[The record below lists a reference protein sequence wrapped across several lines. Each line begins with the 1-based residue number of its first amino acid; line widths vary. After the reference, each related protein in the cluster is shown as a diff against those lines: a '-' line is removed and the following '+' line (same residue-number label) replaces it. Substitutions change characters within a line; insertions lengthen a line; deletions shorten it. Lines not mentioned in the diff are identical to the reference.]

1 MTPEITNIIE
11 RKAISDLLTGAYFY
25 IPSYQRGYRWTP
37 TQVTQ
42 LLHDLFSYAN
52 EPHGSNSSN
61 IEGDYYCLQPV
72 VARPVTNEETI
83 KRILPEGLKSDDNP
97 VWEIIDGQQRLTTIY
112 ILYKYLMTKEGISE
126 EELEEDYGGKRLYHL
141 IYATRKD
148 STEFLEKLGK
158 SDRDTASNIDYF
170 HMQQAYDTIDQWIRS
185 KGDYTET
192 GGIALCR
199 RYQLDETVKNVRTT
213 LFNLLN
219 AGKGKK
225 NNTGSIQILWYELSK
240 DTDAIN
246 EFRKIN
252 TGKIYL
258 TDAELIKALFLK
270 KMSAGLEHI
279 QMQRA
284 LEWESIENTLH
295 NDSFWYFLN
304 KRGNEM
310 PNRIDIIF
318 RLAYKAEYLKDVPEE
333 QIDEKLKECES
344 KLKDKNRIFNFYY
357 DKFDGLSGKE
367 LQTRIETEWEAISKV
382 FNVLEDWYE
391 DVVCYN
397 LIGMLC
403 QYNENLLPK
412 SYIHFIGMKE
422 NQSREDFK
430 VWMKDEIRKQVAD
443 ISAGNG
449 QINISYGDSRVF
461 NLLLLLNV
469 NHLNRQ
475 VEQTKDNLNK
485 IGAIYKFPFAVLTTQ
500 DWDIEHID
508 SFTKNGL
515 KRVDDQKKWI
525 DTAKA
530 DLKKALDD
538 HEEIQKEIDGLIE
551 NDKLMDAIDKLRR
564 LANETDAGEE
574 VKNNIGNLTLL
585 DSTTNRSYGN
595 SLFITKRKTIIERM
609 KNGVFVPVSTS
620 YVFMKLFDEEG
631 TRRTQWTEDDMKS
644 YQKYICDE
652 LSDYLTKQENQA

>member
-1 MTPEITNIIE
+1 MTSETNNIIE
-11 RKAISDLLTGAYFY
+11 RKAISDLLNGGYFY
-25 IPSYQRGYRWTP
+25 IPPYQRGYRWTP

-52 EPHGSNSSN
+52 ETHGSNHQN

-72 VARPVTNEETI
+72 VARPVTNDNII
-83 KRILPEGLKSDDNP
+83 KPILSEGAVVNEDNP

-112 ILYKYLMTKEGISE
+112 ILYKYLMTKEGISD
-126 EELEEDYGGKRLYHL
+126 EELEEDYGGKKLYHL
-141 IYATRKD
+141 VYATRKD
-148 STEFLEKLGK
+148 SAQFLEDLGK
-158 SDRDTASNIDYF
+158 SDKDTASNIDYF
-170 HMQQAYDTIDQWIRS
+170 HMQQAYDTIDQWIRG
-185 KGDYTET
+185 KGEYAET

-199 RYQLDETVKNVRTT
+199 RYHLDETVKNVRTT

-225 NNTGSIQILWYELSK
+225 NTTGSVQILWYELSK
-240 DTDAIN
+240 WSDAIN

-270 KMSAGLEHI
+270 RQTEGLEHI

-284 LEWESIENTLH
+284 LEWENIENTLH

-304 KRGNEM
+304 RRKNEM

-318 RLAYKAEYLKDVPEE
+318 QLAYKAEYMKDVPDDK
-333 QIDEKLKECES
+333 IDEKLKECET
-344 KLKDKNRIFNFYY
+344 KLQDKNRIFNFYY
-357 DKFDGLSGKE
+357 DKFDGLNGEALTTKIEKE
-367 LQTRIETEWEAISKV
+367 WDAVSKV
-382 FNVLEDWYE
+382 FHVLEDWYE

-403 QYNENLLPK
+403 QYNGNLLPK
-412 SYIHFIGMKE
+412 SYIHFIGMEE

-430 VWMKDEIRKQVAD
+430 KWLKNEIRKQVAD
-443 ISAGNG
+443 ISARSG
-449 QINISYGDSRVF
+449 QINISYGDPKVF

-475 VEQTKDNLNK
+475 VEQTKDDLNK
-485 IGAIYKFPFAVLTTQ
+485 IGAIYKFPFAVLTSQ

-525 DTAKA
+525 DTAMD
-530 DLKKALDD
+530 DLKNKL
-538 HEEIQKEIDGLIE
+538 EENEEAKNEINRLRDNE
-551 NDKLMDAIDKLRR
+551 KLMDAINKLRQ
-564 LANETDAGEE
+564 LAEETDAGEE
-574 VKNNIGNLTLL
+574 IKNNIGNLTLL

-631 TRRTQWTEDDMKS
+631 TRRTQWTEGDMKS
-644 YQKYICDE
+644 YQKYICEE
-652 LSDYLTKQENQA
+652 LRDYLNTEEN

>member
-1 MTPEITNIIE
+1 MAPEITNIIE

-391 DVVCYN
+391 DVACYN

-422 NQSREDFK
+422 NQSRENFK
-430 VWMKDEIRKQVAD
+430 EWMKDEIRKQVAD

-538 HEEIQKEIDGLIE
+538 NEEIQKEIDTLIE

-631 TRRTQWTEDDMKS
+631 TRRTQWTEGDMKS
-644 YQKYICDE
+644 YQKYICEE
-652 LSDYLTKQENQA
+652 LRDYLNTEEN